1 VANSTSNPNV
11 SQEFTKN
18 PFYLLV
24 LTIVDFNHIYT
35 VPMLGTHKSVV
46 LTPIPRR
53 SFLPLLHRS
62 STPRR
67 SKMKK
72 GIHVILALVC
82 FALSSC
88 VIPTPAYDSW
98 ETEAQFQYYSAY
110 AKGDAV
116 HIPGYVDERKKEEIV
131 IRIDTKTGDIEAVS
145 GRFGKKKNEIYSE
158 ENGFTR
164 IPKVQRANFI
174 NFDQVEATQG
184 EITPAA
190 SFERMPSPE
199 RIKASFEEYE
209 RWILLEMLPR
219 KDSRKARFML
229 VSREPEI
236 AGRYSK
242 VFEIDLGAI
251 RLREHKK
258 IILFDP
264 FGGFGMD

>member
-1 VANSTSNPNV
+1 MGEYAERVRHAG
-11 SQEFTKN
+11 F
-18 PFYLLV
+18 FIALLS
-24 LTIVDFNHIYT
+24 TIV
-35 VPMLGTHKSVV
+35 LGAVNDAREK
-46 LTPIPRR
+46 
-53 SFLPLLHRS
+53 
-62 STPRR
+62 
-67 SKMKK
+67 
-72 GIHVILALVC
+72 
-82 FALSSC
+82 
-88 VIPTPAYDSW
+88 
-98 ETEAQFQYYSAY
+98 AQ
-110 AKGDAV
+110 V
-116 HIPGYVDERKKEEIV
+116 
-131 IRIDTKTGDIEAVS
+131 
-145 GRFGKKKNEIYSE
+145 KKKNEIYSE